1 MIEESEIIPR
11 PAIPPGPMRAPFLK
25 SLPPSFVARRSNY
38 SGQFDS
44 TGLLIGERKTSTEP
58 AQVIPNSFLT
68 DSRPSSIGTVEEI
81 ERGDQVAGLGQ
92 NVFLRLNRD
101 VEAGAKLAVLFVK
114 NKLHDAAHN
123 SDYQIIEVG
132 GVVEV
137 TKSLGNNYVQATVTY
152 GQNPIRVGSLVSD
165 EALPRV
171 MLSQD
176 GPRRDV
182 TAKVLGGDLD
192 PELRLFS
199 RGSVVYLSGGQE
211 AGISSGDLL
220 AIQARQGGR
229 QKASVVPDASEPIAV
244 VKVFKSFGKIASA
257 FVLESKEEIMP
268 GDRTGSEF
276 PSAARP
282 LKLDSAQN
290 VSKSGSISPS
300 NDEPSPMGE
309 DAGKDDLDVDA
320 DLQ

>member
-1 MIEESEIIPR
+1 
-11 PAIPPGPMRAPFLK
+11 
-25 SLPPSFVARRSNY
+25 
-38 SGQFDS
+38 
-44 TGLLIGERKTSTEP
+44 
-58 AQVIPNSFLT
+58 
-68 DSRPSSIGTVEEI
+68 
-81 ERGDQVAGLGQ
+81 
-92 NVFLRLNRD
+92 
-101 VEAGAKLAVLFVK
+101 
-114 NKLHDAAHN
+114 
-123 SDYQIIEVG
+123 
-132 GVVEV
+132 
-137 TKSLGNNYVQATVTY
+137 
-152 GQNPIRVGSLVSD
+152 
-165 EALPRV
+165 
-171 MLSQD
+171 
-176 GPRRDV
+176 
-182 TAKVLGGDLD
+182 
-192 PELRLFS
+192 
-199 RGSVVYLSGGQE
+199 VYLSGGQE

-276 PSAARP
+276 PSASRP